1 MNDNLLKQIR
11 EDIKFLLSFT
21 PATSPDDVDPG
32 LAPMFYVTGTYE
44 GDVNLARQ
52 VQEICDR
59 YDVDENIDDENE
71 DLTEEY

>member
-21 PATSPDDVDPG
+21 PATDPDDVDPG
-32 LAPMFYVTGTYE
+32 LAPMFYITGTYE
-44 GDVNLARQ
+44 GDVSLAKR

-59 YDVDENIDDENE
+59 YDVAEDIDDENK